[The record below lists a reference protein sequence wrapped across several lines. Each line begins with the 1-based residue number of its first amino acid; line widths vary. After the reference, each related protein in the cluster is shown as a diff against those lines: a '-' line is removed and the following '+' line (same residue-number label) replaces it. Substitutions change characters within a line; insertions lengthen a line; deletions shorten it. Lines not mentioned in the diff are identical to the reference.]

1 MGCGNTL
8 MLKLDFPDF
17 FILMIH
23 SHHQE
28 VFVCVKPAPSDWWNY
43 FVPARTQHTPVLTQ
57 TQILC
62 TNTQIQWK
70 GNQLTNHED
79 HWGLTPLCSSETFE
93 YKKVQKQTPTPQKN
107 SCLDR
112 TWPKYIKNNLDLDS
126 KFCQDFGKPP
136 EKVEGDIT
144 SQQTDFFL
152 NYCSE
157 KKVLIATSAYAP
169 FNERAFHGEIG
180 LLKEIYH
187 QRWK

>member
-62 TNTQIQWK
+62 TNTQIQRK
-70 GNQLTNHED
+70 GNQLTNHDD
-79 HWGLTPLCSSETFE
+79 HWGLTPLCPSETFE
-93 YKKVQKQTPTPQKN
+93 HKKVQKRTPTPQKN

-144 SQQTDFFL
+144 SQQTELLYLSDTTPPPCQF
-152 NYCSE
+152 
-157 KKVLIATSAYAP
+157 SAYWL
-169 FNERAFHGEIG
+169 FTG
-180 LLKEIYH
+180 LTWRIASGWEMLD
-187 QRWK
+187 